1 LPPRNKRPRKP
12 IGPDANGLGPD
23 GKPWDPERRA
33 KRQAERAT
41 SGEGAVNN
49 EQAPNVEGQAPSASQ
64 PETPTE

>member
-33 KRQAERAT
+33 KRQAERAA
-41 SGEGAVNN
+41 SGGTVNN
-49 EQAPNVEGQAPSASQ
+49 EQPANVESQTPSVNQ
-64 PETPTE
+64 TETPTE